1 MEQDGLGAEDGIH
14 NEPNER
20 ETEPLLAFP
29 PEPPA
34 AYEKFRVGRERQQPK
49 RWITLGQFAL
59 KVSFWSLGLWGHR
72 AWKCISH
79 TLLVIVFVFL
89 IISSACIAGPS
100 ALCPIFCNDNNLT
113 EKERTFCY
121 QCKFI
126 HIVHAI
132 IVAASLLSYLAFAAC
147 YVVGKRTTSALVC
160 PPQVLIKETGKP
172 VIFVLF
178 LAFLVMSVP
187 ILASWI
193 VLPFIAAKPRFP
205 NYYGTVINGE
215 LEIFSLWVSLNVC
228 HIFASICIVL
238 GRLTDTIGFLY

>member
-1 MEQDGLGAEDGIH
+1 MFKIEQEGLAAEEEIH

-20 ETEPLLAFP
+20 ETEPPPAFP

-49 RWITLGQFAL
+49 RWITTAQFAL

-72 AWKCISH
+72 AWKYIAH
-79 TLLVIVFVFL
+79 TFLVIVFVFL
-89 IISSACIAGPS
+89 IIASACFAGPS
-100 ALCPIFCNDNNLT
+100 TFCPISCKYTNLT

-121 QCKFI
+121 QCKFTN
-126 HIVHAI
+126 IVHAI
-132 IVAASLLSYLAFAAC
+132 TVTASFLSYLVFAAC

-178 LAFLVMSVP
+178 LAFLVMSVL
-187 ILASWI
+187 ISASLMA
-193 VLPFIAAKPRFP
+193 LPFITAKIYPSI
-205 NYYGTVINGE
+205 VIE
-215 LEIFSLWVSLNVC
+215 VVLESFSLWVSLNVC

-238 GRLTDTIGFLY
+238 GRLTDTIGLLY